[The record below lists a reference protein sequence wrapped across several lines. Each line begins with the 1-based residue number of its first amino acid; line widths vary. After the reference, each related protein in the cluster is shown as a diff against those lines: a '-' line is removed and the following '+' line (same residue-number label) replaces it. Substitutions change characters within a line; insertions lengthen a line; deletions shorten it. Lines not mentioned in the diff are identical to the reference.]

1 MKWILVALMMGAT
14 TLGVGSAAEAVL
26 KKTRTPASADQRS
39 EVSDVVKKIREDDEG
54 LVILF
59 NKNAGSYY
67 LRRDVAEFDVYRKK
81 LEESLVGKKPVS
93 VTYEPSQLNI
103 LEVK

>member
-1 MKWILVALMMGAT
+1 MKWILIASMILAT
-14 TLGVGSAAEAVL
+14 TLGMGSTAEAGP
-26 KKTRTPASADQRS
+26 KKSRTPASADQRS

-54 LVILF
+54 LVVLF
-59 NKNAGSYY
+59 SKNAGSYY
-67 LRRDVAEFDVYRKK
+67 LRRDVAEFDAYRKK
-81 LEESLVGKKPVS
+81 LEESLSGKKPVS